1 MAGRVDED
9 RPALNRAALNR
20 AELNRLPRWF
30 VTLLAGAPLLFI
42 GVLYAWPVANLLWT
56 TVRDRSGDGSE
67 FDNTAGVV
75 WFTAWQAAASTVLTL
90 VVATLPAYVLAR
102 YSFRGRRLLMA
113 ATTVPFVL
121 PTVVVGAAFLA
132 LLPDRWHGTAA
143 AMILAHV
150 FFNIAVV
157 VRLVGSMVAVIP
169 HDLVGAART
178 LGASPL
184 RAVRMVTLP
193 LLRPAL
199 WSAAAVIF
207 LFSFTSFG
215 VAKLLGGPT
224 HPTLEVE
231 IARRA
236 TQLGDVGGAAALSA
250 MQLGLL
256 AIVIVLTSRRQR
268 RTAYELEGA
277 SAPRVPRGRR
287 ERALVGSVIAA
298 VAVIIGAPVIALV
311 SRSFDT
317 GSGWSLSAWRKL
329 GTAEARPGTGL
340 GVDPMAS
347 IAASLRFAVVAALI
361 ATAVGF
367 LAASA
372 IARSPRLG
380 RLLDVSLMLPL
391 ATSAVTIGLGMLI
404 TFDTPPF
411 DWRAQWWLIPLGHA
425 LVAVPFVV
433 RAMLSVLRAVPR
445 DLRSAAA
452 TLGATPIRVWWQV
465 DARAL
470 RRPLL
475 AGAGF
480 SAAISLGEFGATT
493 ILTRS
498 GSETL
503 PIAIGRLLGRA
514 GGLPR
519 AQAFAMATILLVLA
533 TAVVMISGSHERLG
547 SDDA

>member
-1 MAGRVDED
+1 MDD
-9 RPALNRAALNR
+9 HRAALNR
-20 AELNRLPRWF
+20 PQGWF
-30 VTLLAGAPLLFI
+30 VAVLAGAPVLFI
-42 GVLYAWPVANLLWT
+42 SALYAWPVATLLWT
-56 TVRDRSGDGSE
+56 TLRTGTSDTSPFTNV
-67 FDNTAGVV
+67 AAIA
-75 WFTAWQAAASTVLTL
+75 WFTAWQAATSTVLTL
-90 VVATLPAYVLAR
+90 VVGMLPTYVLAR
-102 YSFRGRRLLMA
+102 YSFRGRRALMA

-132 LLPDRWHGTAA
+132 LLPESWHGTAQ
-143 AMILAHV
+143 AMIVAHV
-150 FFNIAVV
+150 FFNLAVV
-157 VRLVGSMVAVIP
+157 VRLVGSMIAVIP

-178 LGASPL
+178 LGASPA
-184 RAVRMVTLP
+184 RAARLVMMP

-199 WSAAAVIF
+199 WSSAVVIF

-236 TQLGDVGGAAALSA
+236 TQLGDVSGAAALSA
-250 MQLGLL
+250 LQLGLL
-256 AIVIVLTSRRQR
+256 GAVIVWSMRRQR
-268 RTAYELEGA
+268 RAALELQGATA
-277 SAPRVPRGRR
+277 RRRPRGRR
-287 ERALVGSVIAA
+287 ERLLVGMVGGA
-298 VAVIIGAPVIALV
+298 VGLFVGAPIFALV
-311 SRSFDT
+311 SRSFKVGT
-317 GSGWSLSAWRKL
+317 GWSLSAWTQL
-329 GTAEARPGTGL
+329 GRTEVRPGAGL
-340 GVDPMAS
+340 GVDPVGS

-361 ATAVGF
+361 ATAIGF
-367 LAASA
+367 LAATA
-372 IARSPRLG
+372 ISISPRLG
-380 RLLDVSLMLPL
+380 KLLDASLMLPL
-391 ATSAVTIGLGMLI
+391 GTSAVTIGLGMLI

-411 DWRAQWWLIPLGHA
+411 DWRAQWWLVPLGHA

-433 RAMLSVLRAVPR
+433 RAMLGVLRAIPR
-445 DLRSAAA
+445 DLRAAAA
-452 TLGATPIRVWWQV
+452 TLGATPIRTWWQV

-498 GSETL
+498 GTETL

-519 AQAFAMATILLVLA
+519 AQAFAMATILLVVT
-533 TAVVMISGSHERLG
+533 TAIVMASGTQERLG
-547 SDDA
+547 PHGHDDA

>member
-1 MAGRVDED
+1 VDD
-9 RPALNRAALNR
+9 NRAALNR
-20 AELNRLPRWF
+20 VRDLNRLPAWF
-30 VTLLAGAPLLFI
+30 VACLAAAPVVFI
-42 GVLYAWPVANLLWT
+42 AGFYAWPVTTLLWST
-56 TVRDRSGDGSE
+56 AQRSTGGSPFGHVAE
-67 FDNTAGVV
+67 II
-75 WFTAWQAAASTVLTL
+75 WFTTWQAAASTALTL
-90 VVATLPAYVLAR
+90 IVGLPPAYVLAR

-113 ATTVPFVL
+113 AATVPFVL
-121 PTVVVGAAFLA
+121 PTVVVGSAFLA
-132 LLPDRWHGTAA
+132 LLPTSWHGTAR

-157 VRLVGSMVAVIP
+157 VRLVGSMIAVVP

-178 LGASPL
+178 LGASAA
-184 RAVRMVTLP
+184 RATRLIVVP

-199 WSAAAVIF
+199 WSAAAIIF

-236 TQLGDVGGAAALSA
+236 TQLGDVRGAAALSA
-250 MQLGLL
+250 LQLVLL
-256 AIVIVLTSRRQR
+256 AVVIVWASRRQR
-268 RTAYELEGA
+268 RDSVELHGDA
-277 SAPRVPRGRR
+277 APRAPHTRG
-287 ERALVGSVIAA
+287 ERAMVVGVGAALSIA
-298 VAVIIGAPVIALV
+298 IGAPIVALV
-311 SRSFDT
+311 SRSFDV
-317 GSGWSLSAWRKL
+317 GDGWSLSAWTKL
-329 GTAEARPGTGL
+329 GSAEVRPGVGL
-340 GVDPMAS
+340 GIDPVAS
-347 IAASLRFAVVAALI
+347 IVASLRYAIVAAAI
-361 ATAVGF
+361 ATAIGF
-367 LAASA
+367 LAATA
-372 IARSPRLG
+372 INASRRLG
-380 RLLDVSLMLPL
+380 KLLDAGLMLPL
-391 ATSAVTIGLGMLI
+391 GTSAVTIGLGVLI

-411 DWRAQWWLIPLGHA
+411 DWRSRWWLIPLGHA

-433 RAMLSVLRAVPR
+433 RALLSVLRAIPF

-452 TLGATPIRVWWQV
+452 TLGATPIRAWWHV
-465 DARAL
+465 DARAV

-498 GSETL
+498 GNETL

-519 AQAFAMATILLVLA
+519 AQAFALATILLALTTV
-533 TAVVMISGSHERLG
+533 VVMASGTHERLR
-547 SDDA
+547 SDA

>member
-1 MAGRVDED
+1 
-9 RPALNRAALNR
+9 
-20 AELNRLPRWF
+20 
-30 VTLLAGAPLLFI
+30 LFI
-42 GVLYAWPVANLLWT
+42 AGFYAWPVATLLWT
-56 TVRDRSGDGSE
+56 TLRDRASE
-67 FDNTAGVV
+67 RSPFENVGGVI
-75 WFTAWQAAASTVLTL
+75 WFTTWQAAASTVLTL
-90 VVATLPAYVLAR
+90 VVGMLPAYVLAR
-102 YSFRGRRLLMA
+102 YTFRGRRLVMA

-132 LLPDRWHGTAA
+132 LLPTSWHGTAQ
-143 AMILAHV
+143 AMIVAHV

-157 VRLVGSMVAVIP
+157 VRLVGSMIAVIP

-178 LGASPL
+178 LGASPG
-184 RAVRMVTLP
+184 RAVRVVVVP
-193 LLRPAL
+193 LLKPAL

-250 MQLGLL
+250 LQLGLL
-256 AIVIVLTSRRQR
+256 AIVIIWASRRQR
-268 RTAYELEGA
+268 HAAVELHGS
-277 SAPRVPRGRR
+277 SAPRSPCTRR
-287 ERALVGSVIAA
+287 DRSLVATVCAG
-298 VAVIIGAPVIALV
+298 VAVVVGTPIVALV
-311 SRSFDT
+311 SRSFAV
-317 GSGWSLSAWRKL
+317 GNHWSLSAWSKL
-329 GTAEARPGTGL
+329 GNSESRPGAGL
-340 GVDPMAS
+340 GVDPVAS
-347 IAASLRFAVVAALI
+347 IGASLRFAVVAAVI
-361 ATAVGF
+361 ATVIGF
-367 LAASA
+367 LAATA
-372 IARSPRLG
+372 ITTSPRLG
-380 RLLDVSLMLPL
+380 RLLDVGLMLPL
-391 ATSAVTIGLGMLI
+391 GTSAVTIGLGMLI

-411 DWRAQWWLIPLGHA
+411 DWRGSWWLVPLGHA

-433 RAMLSVLRAVPR
+433 RALLSVLRAIPR
-445 DLRSAAA
+445 DLRAAAA
-452 TLGATPIRVWWQV
+452 TLGATPIRAWWQV

-493 ILTRS
+493 ILSRS

-519 AQAFAMATILLVLA
+519 AQAFAMATILLVLS
-533 TAVVMISGSHERLG
+533 TAVVMISGTHERFG